1 MLIFRTSEWCNIRLG
16 RKGWAPIP
24 ITAIWDTG
32 GQLHKKDKHF
42 LHVDDDVIVTD
53 MLITWWALITVW
65 DSGVKF
71 MTSKFISVNI
81 LQFRIFCVSD
91 KHEIADMGWSPAD
104 TRIIVRLPRSL
115 LIKKWCGELLTII
128 INNSNQRF
136 PATAALIIRGK
147 LDNSN

>member
-1 MLIFRTSEWCNIRLG
+1 
-16 RKGWAPIP
+16 
-24 ITAIWDTG
+24 
-32 GQLHKKDKHF
+32 
-42 LHVDDDVIVTD
+42 
-53 MLITWWALITVW
+53 
-65 DSGVKF
+65 
-71 MTSKFISVNI
+71 MTMKVISVNI

>member
-1 MLIFRTSEWCNIRLG
+1 MLEICWFSEQASDATY
-16 RKGWAPIP
+16 GWGEKDERPSRS
-24 ITAIWDTG
+24 
-32 GQLHKKDKHF
+32 QLSEIQEVSFTKDKHF
-42 LHVDDDVIVTD
+42 WHVDDDVIVAD
-53 MLITWWALITVW
+53 VLITWW
-65 DSGVKF
+65 DKF
-71 MTSKFISVNI
+71 MTIKVISVNI
-81 LQFRIFCVSD
+81 IEFRIFCVSD

-128 INNSNQRF
+128 VNNSNQRF